1 MRSGVHDNCVF
12 LGIQQS
18 SMSSTE
24 NLYVFYKLL
33 YLNVVNQ
40 NTSGDFF
47 IFANCPKLSFH
58 LHISVSICLTIC
70 FVLYISSVAW
80 EERFNTFILK
90 TCLLSTSSSL
100 LLSWQSS
107 HKCRPE
113 LHLWLLNKVCLVSLK
128 FCYSLATTRV
138 ITKNNKAQVGHPVGT
153 VAQST

>member
-47 IFANCPKLSFH
+47 IFANCPKRRFICIFQYRYALQSALSYTYPVWHEKKDLILSF
-58 LHISVSICLTIC
+58 
-70 FVLYISSVAW
+70 
-80 EERFNTFILK
+80 
-90 TCLLSTSSSL
+90 
-100 LLSWQSS
+100 
-107 HKCRPE
+107 
-113 LHLWLLNKVCLVSLK
+113 
-128 FCYSLATTRV
+128 
-138 ITKNNKAQVGHPVGT
+138 
-153 VAQST
+153 